1 MVSLYKAVS
10 MIHHLVFCAKPH
22 WDRLISHRKRDGIIL
37 RQKSY
42 LVVSFRLGGFF
53 LKSRLTSRISRMEGF
68 PLETL

>member
-53 LKSRLTSRISRMEGF
+53 QNPVS
-68 PLETL
+68 PLERENTI